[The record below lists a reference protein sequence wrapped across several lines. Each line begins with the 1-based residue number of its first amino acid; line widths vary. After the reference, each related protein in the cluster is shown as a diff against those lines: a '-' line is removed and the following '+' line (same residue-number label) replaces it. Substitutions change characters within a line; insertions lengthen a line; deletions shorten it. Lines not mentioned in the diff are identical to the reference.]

1 MTFAKRALEH
11 TAGEVREA
19 SVHLILELYRIKS
32 EAVRSHLPSED
43 DHKTLKNPLYHKIF
57 DGMDKV
63 DGKPTKAEKKVC
75 TSQKPILFEKFTN
88 YRDDRDLSLFFLF
101 DQSLYNHVS
110 RWLKEILLC
119 NFYLF
124 NCLSVL
130 AVAHVRKWLTP
141 RPMFFAKLLLFF
153 IQYLK
158 AKAQSDKASEKK
170 RKQAEIEELQQQ
182 LADLRA
188 ATLAQGKNV
197 RLFQSLFE

>member
-1 MTFAKRALEH
+1 MGNPPRRRKRY
-11 TAGEVREA
+11 VQ
-19 SVHLILELYRIKS
+19 V
-32 EAVRSHLPSED
+32 
-43 DHKTLKNPLYHKIF
+43 KNQF
-57 DGMDKV
+57 
-63 DGKPTKAEKKVC
+63 C
-75 TSQKPILFEKFTN
+75 FEKFTN

-110 RWLKEILLC
+110 RWLKEILLW